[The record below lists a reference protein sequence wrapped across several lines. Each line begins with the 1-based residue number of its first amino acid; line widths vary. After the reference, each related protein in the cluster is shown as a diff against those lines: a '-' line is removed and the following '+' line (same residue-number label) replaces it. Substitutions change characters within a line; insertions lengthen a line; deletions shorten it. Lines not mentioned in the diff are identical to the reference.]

1 MVGCMAKISI
11 SPFCQSCTN
20 TVGISPFQK
29 EGYLWESYLCFT
41 CCPCATG
48 HLIRGCV
55 TVTISFPSLS
65 SPPASLGHRWD

>member
-1 MVGCMAKISI
+1 MAKITI
-11 SPFCQSCTN
+11 SPFCQSCTY

-48 HLIRGCV
+48 HLIHGCV

-65 SPPASLGHRWD
+65 SPPASPGHRWD